1 MQVSAKE
8 RERAGERA
16 REQAGEG
23 LSRRRALC
31 CLLVLAGSAPLLRS
45 TAAAPRV
52 IKVHARKFIFTPD
65 RIALRAGEPVV
76 FELTAQDVVMGFSV
90 PDLGVRADLPPG
102 KVVRVS
108 ATPAKAGTFG
118 FLCDIFCGSGHETMN
133 GVIEVT

>member
-1 MQVSAKE
+1 MTKTE
-8 RERAGERA
+8 TKPG
-16 REQAGEG
+16 
-23 LSRRRALC
+23 RRRALR
-31 CLLVLAGSAPLLRS
+31 CLLALAAGTPLLHS

-65 RIALRAGEPVV
+65 RISLRVGEPVV

-90 PDLGVRADLPPG
+90 PDLGIRADLPPG
-102 KVVRVS
+102 QVVRLA

-133 GVIEVT
+133 GVIEVM